1 MPTII
6 RGNLRQSGLEMHD
19 GNVSTPPYTFRSSL
33 DSGMFYANG
42 VGFAANGVHAMTI
55 TTSGVDVS
63 GVLSGN
69 AAGLTSIQAANV
81 VGLTEALD
89 TIDATSVTAN
99 IFVGNGSGLS
109 HVQAAN
115 VVGLT
120 EALDTIDATSVTAD
134 SVTIASA
141 QPVLELDASSSGQ
154 YTGSKIVLTNNATP
168 TTQKNVT
175 MGTFIRDASGE
186 NSYFSID
193 QISNVNSY
201 EKTLARYDL
210 TDQSWSLLTNNTERL
225 HLDSTGASVS
235 GTLSVSNLA
244 STSNITVDAHLL
256 PSANVTKDLGSA
268 DFKWRDLYLSSGTL
282 FLGDATIRE
291 SGGSLIVPN
300 ITANVVS
307 VTGNISAGKFLGD
320 GSELTGISIPP
331 SINTITITD
340 SSWNPI
346 DDTALSTTTTSYFT
360 IDGNNFEATGTTVS
374 VGGTAA
380 SSISIVNSS
389 TLRVTMGP
397 KSTGTYDVVVQTS
410 AGSYIQVNGVSFD
423 PLPVWSTASSLPGI
437 KYATPFSITLAAS
450 DGGSAITYSN
460 TSALPPSTTL
470 ASNGLLAGNISVTN
484 STTYNF
490 TVEAIDAQLQ
500 SALRSFSLVYTYFVA
515 SGGTVTTSGGY
526 KYHKFT
532 TNGTFTVAGTGTVD
546 ILVVGGGGGGG
557 RNRAGGGAGG
567 QVLNYTGVAIS
578 GITASV
584 TVGGGGTG
592 FVTIPSWPYE
602 SAGASGGASILNLN
616 NGTTFTAAGG
626 TGGWS
631 DGGNYTD
638 ASKGGN
644 SGKNIGGTVTNYTGG
659 SYSNWVGGGGAGA
672 NSNGSSPGNGGAGLQ
687 VWGTYYGGGGGGGV
701 DNNGSSPGSGG
712 AGGGASGGK
721 GTTTGGTGTNGL
733 GGGGG
738 GGGGQSGAYG
748 GTGGSGGSGVV
759 IIRYLV

>member
-1 MPTII
+1 MGQGHERPVVGRYLPYTRGRGTVYAWGCDVMVPVRVPLSAIFSTRSTNIYGTNMPTII

-19 GNVSTPPYTFRSSL
+19 GHTSAPPYTFGSSL

-55 TTSGVDVS
+55 SPTGVDVS

-81 VGLTEALD
+81 VGLTDALD

-109 HVQAAN
+109 DLQAAN
-115 VVGLT
+115 VLGLT

-141 QPVLELDASSSGQ
+141 QPVLELDALSTGQ

-175 MGTFIRDASGE
+175 MGTFIRDALGE

-210 TDQSWSLLTNNTERL
+210 TDQLWSLLTNNTERL
-225 HLDSTGASVS
+225 RLDSNGASVS
-235 GTLSVSNLA
+235 GTLSVSNLS

-268 DFKWRDLYLSSGTL
+268 DFKWRDLYLSSGTQ

-307 VTGNISAGKFLGD
+307 VTGNISAGKFVGD
-320 GSELTGISIPP
+320 GSALTGISIPP

-346 DDTALSTTTTSYFT
+346 DDLALSTTSTGYVT
-360 IDGNNFEATGTTVS
+360 IEGNNFEPVGTTVS

-380 SSISIVNSS
+380 ASVSLVGG
-389 TLRVTMGP
+389 TQLRVSVNP
-397 KSTGTYDVVVQTS
+397 KTTGTYDLVVQTG
-410 AGSYIQVNGVSFD
+410 AGYAIKVNAVSFD
-423 PLPVWSTASSLPGI
+423 PIPIWQTGTSLGDV
-437 KYATPFSITLAAS
+437 YGGTPFSITLAAS
-450 DGGSAITYSN
+450 DGGSSITYAN
-460 TSALPPSTTL
+460 TTALPPSTTL
-470 ASNGLLAGNISVTN
+470 ATNGTLSGTITQPS

-490 TVEAIDAQLQ
+490 SVEAIDAQLQ
-500 SALRSFSLVYTYFVA
+500 SAALRTFSLNFFLLDGSTSARAAA
-515 SGGTVTTSGGY
+515 S
-526 KYHKFT
+526 
-532 TNGTFTVAGTGTVD
+532 A
-546 ILVVGGGGGGG
+546 
-557 RNRAGGGAGG
+557 A
-567 QVLNYTGVAIS
+567 AIKDS
-578 GITASV
+578 T
-584 TVGGGGTG
+584 
-592 FVTIPSWPYE
+592 
-602 SAGASGGASILNLN
+602 
-616 NGTTFTAAGG
+616 
-626 TGGWS
+626 
-631 DGGNYTD
+631 
-638 ASKGGN
+638 
-644 SGKNIGGTVTNYTGG
+644 
-659 SYSNWVGGGGAGA
+659 
-672 NSNGSSPGNGGAGLQ
+672 
-687 VWGTYYGGGGGGGV
+687 
-701 DNNGSSPGSGG
+701 
-712 AGGGASGGK
+712 
-721 GTTTGGTGTNGL
+721 GTTTDGVYWIIHNGSPLQVYCDMNFDGGGWMMVTRNTTNSWGWNVWGSNSDLEYASNNNDFYSNMRRNRSYTAVMFKWSGNQVSYAASSSSLKDVTGGVYPRRTGTSLPTSGL
-733 GGGGG
+733 GALGTRNENYLYQRISCPVHRGYVFSNYLNNSQNQGGFMEWC
-738 GGGGQSGAYG
+738 GQYANTSSFINLGEIY
-748 GTGGSGGSGVV
+748 
-759 IIRYLV
+759 IR

>member
-1 MPTII
+1 MGQGHERPVVGRYLPYTRGRGTVYAWGCDVMVPVRVPLSAIFSTRSTNIYGTNMPTII

-19 GNVSTPPYTFRSSL
+19 GHTSAPPYTFGSSL

-55 TTSGVDVS
+55 SPTGVDVS

-81 VGLTEALD
+81 VGLTDALD

-109 HVQAAN
+109 DLQAAN
-115 VVGLT
+115 VLGLT

-141 QPVLELDASSSGQ
+141 QPVLELDALSTGQ

-175 MGTFIRDASGE
+175 MGTFIRDALGE

-210 TDQSWSLLTNNTERL
+210 TDQLWSLLTNNTERL
-225 HLDSTGASVS
+225 RLDSNGASVS
-235 GTLSVSNLA
+235 GTLSVSNLS

-307 VTGNISAGKFLGD
+307 VTGNISAGKFVGD
-320 GSELTGISIPP
+320 GSALTGISIPP

-346 DDTALSTTTTSYFT
+346 DDLALSTTATSYFT
-360 IDGNNFEATGTTVS
+360 IEGNNFEEVGTTVS

-380 SSISIVNSS
+380 ASITFVNS
-389 TLRVTMGP
+389 
-397 KSTGTYDVVVQTS
+397 
-410 AGSYIQVNGVSFD
+410 N
-423 PLPVWSTASSLPGI
+423 
-437 KYATPFSITLAAS
+437 TPF
-450 DGGSAITYSN
+450 
-460 TSALPPSTTL
+460 
-470 ASNGLLAGNISVTN
+470 
-484 STTYNF
+484 
-490 TVEAIDAQLQ
+490 E
-500 SALRSFSLVYTYFVA
+500 
-515 SGGTVTTSGGY
+515 
-526 KYHKFT
+526 
-532 TNGTFTVAGTGTVD
+532 
-546 ILVVGGGGGGG
+546 
-557 RNRAGGGAGG
+557 
-567 QVLNYTGVAIS
+567 
-578 GITASV
+578 
-584 TVGGGGTG
+584 
-592 FVTIPSWPYE
+592 
-602 SAGASGGASILNLN
+602 
-616 NGTTFTAAGG
+616 
-626 TGGWS
+626 
-631 DGGNYTD
+631 
-638 ASKGGN
+638 
-644 SGKNIGGTVTNYTGG
+644 
-659 SYSNWVGGGGAGA
+659 
-672 NSNGSSPGNGGAGLQ
+672 
-687 VWGTYYGGGGGGGV
+687 
-701 DNNGSSPGSGG
+701 
-712 AGGGASGGK
+712 
-721 GTTTGGTGTNGL
+721 
-733 GGGGG
+733 
-738 GGGGQSGAYG
+738 
-748 GTGGSGGSGVV
+748 
-759 IIRYLV
+759 